1 MAEKLSA
8 KRVSFSLGITTAIV
22 SIVCAILLAIAPSGT
37 MSLLGSIFHGIDLS
51 EIQVAITFTSA
62 IKGTIVAI
70 ILGLIIG
77 WLFAV
82 VYNKFKN

>member
-1 MAEKLSA
+1 MGEKLSV
-8 KRVSFSLGITTAIV
+8 KRVSLSLGITTAIV

-51 EIQVAITFTSA
+51 EIQAAITFTSA

-82 VYNKFKN
+82 VYNKFK